1 MCATRRQTAGIVK
14 KGKNMKIVVCIKHV
28 PDTAANIKIVGENG
42 FNDSVKFVMN
52 PYDEY
57 ALEEAVRTVQQNGG
71 EVVAISVG
79 RPNAV
84 NTVRSAL
91 AVGADRGILVK
102 TDDQLLDSMTTALT
116 LKAVIEQDGL
126 PDLIF
131 TGRQSVDSE
140 GMQTHYRLAAK
151 LGLPVVTDVVAF
163 SLVDGKAVV
172 ESEMGG
178 GDREVIEMSIPCV
191 IGATKGLNEPRYPKL
206 PDILKAKKKP
216 LVEMDMS
223 DLNIA
228 PSPSSSDTAILTAV
242 KERGDATMLQG
253 SIKEMVED
261 LVNRLE
267 NEDKIL

>member
-1 MCATRRQTAGIVK
+1 MRKVK
-14 KGKNMKIVVCIKHV
+14 CMKIFVCVKHV
-28 PDTAANIKIVGENG
+28 PDTAANIKVVGENG
-42 FNDSVKFVMN
+42 FDESVKFVMN

-57 ALEEAVRTVQQNGG
+57 AVEEAVRTVQKNGG

-79 RPNAV
+79 KPNAA

-102 TDDQLLDSMTTALT
+102 TDAQFLDSETTALA
-116 LKAVIEQDGL
+116 LKAAMDQDGA

-131 TGRQSVDSE
+131 TGKQSVDSE

-151 LGLPVVTDVVAF
+151 LGIPVASEVSAF
-163 SLVDGKAVV
+163 SMENGKAILECEV
-172 ESEMGG
+172 GG
-178 GDREVIEMSIPCV
+178 GDREVIEMSMPCV

-216 LVEMDMS
+216 FVEMELS
-223 DLNIA
+223 DLGIA
-228 PSPSSSDTAILTAV
+228 MSSISSTITLTQV
-242 KERGDATMLQG
+242 KERGAAKMLQG
-253 SIKEMVED
+253 SVGDMVSD

-267 NEDKIL
+267 NEVKIL

>member
-1 MCATRRQTAGIVK
+1 
-14 KGKNMKIVVCIKHV
+14 MKIYVCVKHV
-28 PDTAANIKIVGENG
+28 PDTAANIKVVGENG
-42 FNDSVKFVMN
+42 FDESVKFVMN

-57 ALEEAVRTVQQNGG
+57 AVEEAVKIVQRQGG

-79 RPNAV
+79 KPNAV

-102 TDDQLLDSMTTALT
+102 SNAQFMDSDVTAEA
-116 LKAVIEQDGL
+116 LKAIIDQDGA
-126 PDLIF
+126 PDLVF

-151 LGLPVVTDVVAF
+151 MGLPVATDVVAF
-163 SLVDGKAVV
+163 SMDNGKALV
-172 ESEMGG
+172 ECEVGG
-178 GDREVIEMSIPCV
+178 GDREVMEMTMPCV

-216 LVEMDMS
+216 LQEIDFS
-223 DLNIA
+223 ELNI
-228 PSPSSSDTAILTAV
+228 DVTAAASATAALTAV

-253 SIKEMVED
+253 SVTEMVED
-261 LVNRLE
+261 LIKRLE
-267 NEDKIL
+267 NDAKVL